1 MLCTLC
7 WRITPLCSEPVQQWG
22 YVLMHV
28 QSDAH
33 IHAHTLCSSSLH
45 CSDLAF
51 YWVLI
56 TLHHLSCVVILRRQR
71 LTAWLFSPLFS
82 PNIFTFSYPTAF
94 SMYRWRSNSEKS
106 FRSCSHF
113 CVCIRNSFFHFSR
126 DHSNVM
132 PFT

>member
-56 TLHHLSCVVILRRQR
+56 TLHHLSCVMILWRQR
-71 LTAWLFSPLFS
+71 LTAWLYSVLYFLQ
-82 PNIFTFSYPTAF
+82 TFSLF
-94 SMYRWRSNSEKS
+94 LILL
-106 FRSCSHF
+106 HF
-113 CVCIRNSFFHFSR
+113 PCTGEDLTEWKVFQELLTFLCVYKEQFLSFFQGSF
-126 DHSNVM
+126 
-132 PFT
+132 